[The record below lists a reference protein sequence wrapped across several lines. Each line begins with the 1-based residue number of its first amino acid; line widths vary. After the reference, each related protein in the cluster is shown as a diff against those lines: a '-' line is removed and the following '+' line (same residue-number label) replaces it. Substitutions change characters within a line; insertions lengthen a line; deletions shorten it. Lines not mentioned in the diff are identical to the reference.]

1 MSERFDD
8 DMMEDLMAEAP
19 EGSHAMDEFDEADE
33 AEGFDEAEDSLEDLG
48 DDSLEESFDSFES
61 EDSADEME
69 EAVTDALEA
78 DDADE
83 FFGGLKSILKK
94 VGSVAR
100 TVAPIAGMLPLP
112 GAQLI
117 GKAAGLIG
125 NVMADEGD
133 EMDALDSLADYAE
146 EEDGFDALAPAVAG
160 LAIRGALKHKAA
172 LIPRV
177 QRRKLVKVVTA
188 ATKHI
193 ARKHGRRAVAAMP
206 AIVEHARRIAIH
218 RRLGAKHLPALVA
231 RTARLATRS
240 PKVLRK
246 LVHASTRLRNA
257 PGGVYRIGGHRT
269 RYRRGGIATSP
280 GIETGGNLSLRGSVG
295 RSTRASYGASSG
307 GGCPHC
313 RRRSYSFAGPVTV
326 TIQSR

>member
-48 DDSLEESFDSFES
+48 DDELEESFDSYES
-61 EDSADEME
+61 EDGADEME

-83 FFGGLKSILKK
+83 FFGAFKKILKK
-94 VGSVAR
+94 A
-100 TVAPIAGMLPLP
+100 APMIGNIAGMLPIP
-112 GAQLI
+112 GAGLI

-125 NVMADEGD
+125 DVMADEGD
-133 EMDALDSLADYAE
+133 EMDALDSLADYADE
-146 EEDGFDALAPAVAG
+146 EEGFDALAPAVAG
-160 LAIRGALKHKAA
+160 LAIRGALKRKAA
-172 LIPRV
+172 AIPRV
-177 QRRKLVKVVTA
+177 HRRKLVKTVTA
-188 ATKHI
+188 VTKHI
-193 ARKHGRRAVAAMP
+193 AHRHGRRAVVAMP
-206 AIVEHARRIAIH
+206 AIVEHARRIAVR

-231 RTARLATRS
+231 RTARIAVRS

-246 LVHASTRLRNA
+246 LVHASTRLRTA
-257 PGGVYRIGGHRT
+257 PGGVYRVGGHRG
-269 RYRRGGIATSP
+269 RLRRGGLGLGAGS
-280 GIETGGNLSLRGSVG
+280 GIGTAGGVSLRGGVG
-295 RSTRASYGASSG
+295 RSTRYGVG
-307 GGCPHC
+307 GGAAACPHC
-313 RRRSYSFAGPVTV
+313 RRRSFSFGGPVTI